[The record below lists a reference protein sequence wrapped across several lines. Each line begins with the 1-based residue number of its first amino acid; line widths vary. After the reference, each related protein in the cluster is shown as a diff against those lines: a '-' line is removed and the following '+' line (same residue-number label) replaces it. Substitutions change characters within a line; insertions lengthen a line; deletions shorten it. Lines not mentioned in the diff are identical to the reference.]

1 MFVELLYFI
10 APYISKQ
17 INQCFLFYDLIYLSV
32 DVLLKIWNYDE
43 IVVICNYVIWNR
55 KSLIEYYLAS

>member
-32 DVLLKIWNYDE
+32 DVLLKI
-43 IVVICNYVIWNR
+43 
-55 KSLIEYYLAS
+55 